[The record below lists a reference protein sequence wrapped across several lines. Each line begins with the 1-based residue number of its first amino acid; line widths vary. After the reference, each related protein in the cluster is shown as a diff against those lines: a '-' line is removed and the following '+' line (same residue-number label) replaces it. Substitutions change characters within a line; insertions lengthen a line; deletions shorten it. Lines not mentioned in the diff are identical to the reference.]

1 MEKMIETCPLKHYAA
16 RFVMET
22 ALGAANIINEIY
34 ATNFETE
41 YKPGD
46 EPVTIADKMSDTHI
60 VEALKN
66 MYPQDRILSEEH
78 GLYTPENYNNRTWFI
93 DPIDGTAE
101 FIRKNG
107 EFAIQIGLAE
117 DEILQFGLVYQ
128 PVGKNMYIAA
138 KGEGCWWYSENGWQ
152 RLHVRNTDFNDL
164 YLAVSRS
171 HPCGIGQIVHT
182 TLKGKGTV
190 VHGGVGLKLMAIAKK
205 QADYY
210 INNSNKTKA
219 WDVAAPQILFT
230 EAGGFMNDLTGAP
243 FCYDPTNYR
252 HEHGVMAVTSEE
264 LLEKVLSIAK
274 TIVYK

>member
-1 MEKMIETCPLKHYAA
+1 MLA
-16 RFVMET
+16 RYFVFS
-22 ALGAANIINEIY
+22 ICDSFPSQISI
-34 ATNFETE
+34 
-41 YKPGD
+41 
-46 EPVTIADKMSDTHI
+46 S
-60 VEALKN
+60 
-66 MYPQDRILSEEH
+66 SE
-78 GLYTPENYNNRTWFI
+78 R
-93 DPIDGTAE
+93 
-101 FIRKNG
+101 
-107 EFAIQIGLAE
+107 AE

-252 HEHGVMAVTSEE
+252 HEHGVMAVASEE